1 MPLGTKNSVIAGCG
15 VHHIAIQ
22 CRNMEE
28 SFRFYR
34 DTLGMTLSAVF
45 ERPDKTIYLLDAG
58 DGVLMELFPPPPQAL
73 PESPSTFPVMHIAF
87 ATHDARAAVE
97 RVRGAGYKVRV
108 EPFTLELG
116 GKMTT
121 IAFVTGPS
129 GEDVEFFQVHQE

>member
-1 MPLGTKNSVIAGCG
+1 
-15 VHHIAIQ
+15 
-22 CRNMEE
+22 MEE